1 MMTSFIITLSLYK
14 APSSGG
20 AFPFQPLA
28 DFPIVDECRIPRNA
42 FPVAVLP
49 SPSGRAK
56 CCNNLIICSF

>member
-28 DFPIVDECRIPRNA
+28 DSPIVDERQTPRNA
-42 FPVAVLP
+42 FQRQFSLPRAVTQNAAT
-49 SPSGRAK
+49 S
-56 CCNNLIICSF
+56 